1 MAKVNAADATQIQ
14 SRSELQSLRRRQ
26 DVIDLREALNFAPA
40 RRTIARWIDRLRPLD
55 AIFSDDVA
63 LLGYK
68 AAFHDVGV
76 MLLNEVRE
84 ASPDAELLM
93 QREAREREKAR
104 EDALAGQS
112 RRRRHGN
119 QG

>member
-1 MAKVNAADATQIQ
+1 MAVNAADPEQIQ
-14 SRSELQSLRRRQ
+14 SRNELQEIRRRQ

-40 RRTIARWIDRLRPLD
+40 RRTIWRWIERLRPLD
-55 AIFSDDVA
+55 RIFDDEAA

-84 ASPDAELLM
+84 ADPEAELLM
-93 QREAREREKAR
+93 LREARDRDKAR
-104 EDALAGQS
+104 DAAGQS
-112 RRRRHGN
+112 RRKRGN